1 MTSKHRILI
10 PLFLTALAATLAV
23 APAAAAEPGA
33 ATWPQ
38 CGGPARDF
46 TAPAAELAATWPAE
60 GPKQL
65 WRRELGDDGYSG
77 IVADGGRLYTM
88 ARRGDDEVVMAID
101 AATGETVWEYAEAV
115 PLDAEAMRLDY
126 GPGPM
131 STPAIA
137 GGRLITV
144 GALVDVRA
152 FDLETGELAWSRD
165 LMEEMGA
172 PLMRRGYGASPL
184 VWRELIILTPGCEAS
199 PETDAGEEPR
209 GGAVIAL
216 EQGSGELAW
225 QSQVCFGASYSSPIL
240 AEVDG
245 EEQLM
250 VAMGVDRA
258 GFDPATGELRWHL
271 ALGEDATTTMSTQ
284 LWGDDQILFGSSAYA
299 DGSRGIRVAK
309 QDDGLFA
316 AEEIWYSRKM
326 RVQHATA
333 VRIGDH
339 VYGSSGDFGP
349 AFLAAVEVAT
359 GKLAFRQR
367 GFAKA
372 NLLAAGDKVILLD
385 EDGDLALGTPSP
397 EGIEIHARVKV
408 LDRLAWTVP
417 TLIGTRLYVRDRHQM
432 KAFELGP

>member
-1 MTSKHRILI
+1 MYLKQLILI
-10 PLFLTALAATLAV
+10 LLLSAGLAAYV
-23 APAAAAEPGA
+23 AADPDAGA
-33 ATWPQ
+33 WPQ
-38 CGGPARDF
+38 WGGPARDF
-46 TAPAAELAATWPAE
+46 TATAAELAATWPEE

-77 IVADGGRLYTM
+77 IVAAGGRLYTM
-88 ARRGDDEVVMAID
+88 ARRGDDEVVMALD
-101 AATGETVWEYAEAV
+101 AATGESVWEFAEAV
-115 PLDAEAMRLDY
+115 PLDAEKMRLDF

-137 GGRLITV
+137 GGKLISA
-144 GALVDVRA
+144 GALIDVRA
-152 FDLETGELAWSRD
+152 FDLETGELVWSRD

-172 PLMRRGYGASPL
+172 PLMSRGYGASPL
-184 VWRELIILTPGCEAS
+184 IWNDLIVLTPGCKAGAS
-199 PETDAGEEPR
+199 SETDHEEDPPS
-209 GGAVIAL
+209 GAVIAL
-216 EQGSGELAW
+216 RQGSGELAW
-225 QSQVCFGASYSSPIL
+225 KSAECFRSSYSSPIL
-240 AEVDG
+240 ANVGGD
-245 EEQLM
+245 EQVM

-258 GFDPATGELRWHL
+258 GFDPATGALRWHL
-271 ALGEDATTTMSTQ
+271 TLGDDATTTMSTQ
-284 LWGDDQILFGSSAYA
+284 LWGADQILFGSSAYA
-299 DGSRGIRVAK
+299 DGSRGIKIAK
-309 QDDGLFA
+309 QEDGSFA
-316 AEEIWYSRKM
+316 AEEVWYSRKM
-326 RVQHATA
+326 RVQHTTA

-385 EDGDLALGTPSP
+385 EEGDLALGTPTP
-397 EGIEIHARVKV
+397 EGIEIHARAKV

-417 TLIGTRLYVRDRHQM
+417 TLIGTRLYVRDRHHM